1 MTMTLKH
8 VYVASLILILAQMAS
23 AQAVGAAAASSVRSS
38 KEIENS
44 CKIKAKE
51 IAAETYRGCVS
62 EQKNAQIDQIKKEY
76 SAKLQA
82 LKAHYDSEL
91 KKMAG
96 GAKAEAKQ
104 AAAAEA
110 KADAAKPAAE
120 IKIQLKQAAAASAAA
135 EADDSTMDIPEPI
148 PVESSGI

>member
-23 AQAVGAAAASSVRSS
+23 AQATGAAASSAIRSS

-96 GAKAEAKQ
+96 AKAEAKQ
-104 AAAAEA
+104 AVAAEA

>member
-1 MTMTLKH
+1 MTLKH
-8 VYVASLILILAQMAS
+8 VYVAGLVLILAHMAS
-23 AQAVGAAAASSVRSS
+23 AQTAATASGIRSS
-38 KEIENS
+38 KDIENS

-96 GAKAEAKQ
+96 AKAEAK
-104 AAAAEA
+104 AAEA
-110 KADAAKPAAE
+110 KP
-120 IKIQLKQAAAASAAA
+120 AAAAAKTA
-135 EADDSTMDIPEPI
+135 EADESTMDIPEPI
-148 PVESSGI
+148 PVESAGM